1 MGPLISVAAKERVV
15 GVINEAEQDGAHV
28 VLDGR
33 DCYVEGYPHGN
44 FVGPTI
50 LTNVE
55 PYMQCYQEELFGPVL
70 VCLQVNTLNEAIEL
84 INENRYGN
92 GCTLFTSS
100 PAAAKSFQDEVNVGQ
115 IGINVPNLGKESV
128 FACPIGRT
136 NRNRSSI
143 RRDTAD
149 LKQRVLHG
157 STKKAIA
164 NSLTTSDIRGM
175 GAARWQFFTNTKTV
189 TTLWRSD

>member
-1 MGPLISVAAKERVV
+1 MALSVVVFVGSSSEWLAELTEIAGSLVVGNGADPAVGMGPLISAAAKERVV

-84 INENRYGN
+84 INENRCETSRKCCCATERLLTTLDGN

-115 IGINVPNLGKESV
+115 IGINVPNLGRETV
-128 FACPIGRT
+128 FAC
-136 NRNRSSI
+136 
-143 RRDTAD
+143 
-149 LKQRVLHG
+149 
-157 STKKAIA
+157 
-164 NSLTTSDIRGM
+164 
-175 GAARWQFFTNTKTV
+175 
-189 TTLWRSD
+189 